1 MDIAKI
7 RKKQKKK
14 KKTVKKKT
22 VKKKTVKKKT
32 AKSKKQEKDSRV
44 EDEVAETGIVDVSTE
59 ITPDMAGVADERAIL
74 DQDTTPAVQEQ
85 EIDEEDHEV
94 IPLVEFLVFKL
105 VGEYY
110 AFKLSDL
117 NEVLKNQIVTFVPKM
132 PGFIVGITSLRGK
145 IIPVM
150 DLVLRL
156 SIEGEKNDI
165 KRQIAIIKGKKGP
178 IGMIIDKVV
187 GVRRVEEDSIK
198 EPPSHLDDDQ
208 IRFIESVVK
217 DGSRFISILNINEV
231 LSFKPLPL

>member
-1 MDIAKI
+1 MDLAKI

-14 KKTVKKKT
+14 KKTAKKKS
-22 VKKKTVKKKT
+22 
-32 AKSKKQEKDSRV
+32 AKAKKQEEVSEV
-44 EDEVAETGIVDVSTE
+44 EDEVVETGIVDAE
-59 ITPDMAGVADERAIL
+59 AEMTPGVTGSVDERAVL
-74 DQDTTPAVQEQ
+74 DQETMPAVQEQ

-94 IPLVEFLVFKL
+94 IPLVEFLVFQL

-117 NEVLKNQIVTFVPKM
+117 KEVLKSQIVTFVPKM

-150 DLVLRL
+150 DLVSRL
-156 SIEGEKNDI
+156 SIKGEKNDI
-165 KRQIAIIKGKKGP
+165 KRQIAIIKGAKGP
-178 IGMIIDKVV
+178 VGMIIDKVV
-187 GVRRVEEDSIK
+187 GVRRVEESNIK

-208 IRFIESVVK
+208 VRFIESVVK
-217 DGSRFISILNINEV
+217 DGSRFISILNIDEV

>member
-1 MDIAKI
+1 MDLAKI
-7 RKKQKKK
+7 RKKKKKK
-14 KKTVKKKT
+14 KKTAKKKS
-22 VKKKTVKKKT
+22 
-32 AKSKKQEKDSRV
+32 AKAKKQEKVSEV
-44 EDEVAETGIVDVSTE
+44 VDEVVETGIVDAAVE
-59 ITPDMAGVADERAIL
+59 ITPDVTEAADDKPVL

-94 IPLVEFLVFKL
+94 VPLVEFLVFQL

-156 SIEGEKNDI
+156 SIKGEKKDI
-165 KRQIAIIKGKKGP
+165 KRQIAIIKGTKGP
-178 IGMIIDKVV
+178 IGMIIDRIV
-187 GVRRVEEDSIK
+187 GVRRVEEINIK

-217 DGSRFISILNINEV
+217 DGNRFISILNIDEV